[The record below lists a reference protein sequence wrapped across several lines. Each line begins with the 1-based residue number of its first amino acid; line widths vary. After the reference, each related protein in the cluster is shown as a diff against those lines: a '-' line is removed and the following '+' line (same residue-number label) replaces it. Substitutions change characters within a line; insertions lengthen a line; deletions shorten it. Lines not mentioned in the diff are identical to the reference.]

1 MSNRGLA
8 IAAVVL
14 ALFGAVT
21 LFMSTAVIFDLF
33 GIREREGNYVLW
45 VVVANFVCS
54 LLYLP
59 AAWGLHRGRKWAFSL
74 LLGAALLL
82 LLAFGVLFFHIQAGK
97 PYETKTV
104 AALIF
109 RFVLTCLFAAAAY
122 RLLPGFRRKE
132 ATGTLNS

>member
-1 MSNRGLA
+1 MSNRGLTILA
-8 IAAVVL
+8 LVV

-21 LFMSTAVIFDLF
+21 LFVSSAVIFDLF
-33 GIREREGNYVLW
+33 GIREREGNYVLF

-59 AAWGLHRGRKWAFSL
+59 GAWGLYRGRKWAFYL

-82 LLAFGVLFFHIQAGK
+82 LLAFGGLFFHIKAGK

-109 RFVLTCLFAAAAY
+109 RFVLTGLFAAGAY

-132 ATGTLNS
+132 ATGTIHS

>member
-1 MSNRGLA
+1 MRNPGLA

-33 GIREREGNYVLW
+33 GIREREGDYVLL
-45 VVVANFVCS
+45 VVVANFACS

-59 AAWGLHRGRKWAFSL
+59 AAWGLYRGRKWAFTFL
-74 LLGAALLL
+74 LAAAFLL
-82 LLAFGVLFFHIQAGK
+82 LLAFGGLFFHIQAGK
-97 PYETKTV
+97 PYETKTM

-109 RFVLTCLFAAAAY
+109 RFVLTGIFAALAY

-132 ATGTLNS
+132 ATGTIHS